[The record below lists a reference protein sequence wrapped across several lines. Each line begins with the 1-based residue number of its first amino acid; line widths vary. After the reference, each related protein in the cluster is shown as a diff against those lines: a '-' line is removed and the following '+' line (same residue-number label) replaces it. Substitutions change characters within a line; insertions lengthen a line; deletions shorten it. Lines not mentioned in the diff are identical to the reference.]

1 MVLTNDIPSIFK
13 VVLGDDGIE
22 SHYEVEEELYPKS
35 LCIWLSNMSLA
46 E

>member
-1 MVLTNDIPSIFK
+1 LTNGIPSIFE
-13 VVLGDDGIE
+13 VVLGDDEIE
-22 SHYEVEEELYPKS
+22 SHCEVEEESYPES